1 MSQERKSHWRK
12 PFLGS
17 KPSQTA
23 SGTQKGIQSGFLTTL
38 GVHSADIKE
47 IGSPFGL
54 GVGVFGF
61 FDPANGQSVTAASAP
76 VTGGNLLYLANTS
89 FHSADKKGPFHGGYQ
104 ESNKSKYINPK
115 LITTFE
121 KVVCAAPEAAV
132 CHLGNTN
139 FTNTT
144 TLTPA
149 TAGVGYTDGVYQ
161 NIPVTGGTGNGMTV
175 DVTISGG
182 EVISVEESN
191 NGVGYTIGDLLTL
204 GTIEGTTAPTT
215 VATFDLNEYG
225 GCNYEFYCGET
236 YNLQIQLDGAAI
248 LHALNNK
255 VPRYVTAFGGCCDPE
270 SVGPQRIDSTLIMLQ
285 WAKDIISNPYF
296 MHFVRPIVYDQN
308 QVPWFATA
316 QEATAAGYSATN
328 IFDNY
333 ISPGYIYGT
342 LAGIRLNGAYAET
355 QFGNCSFQYSDGFE
369 VEPIR
374 IVSMALV
381 DKTGNSCADQLCF
394 TCEHTGYSGQG
405 FGEEVVREFID
416 DVPRRT
422 NKFSEDQRYREIEE
436 GDKLLSN
443 INRSGL
449 YTRYI
454 IRHQIPFKENIS
466 QTFSTENYELNIY
479 IPCDGS
485 TPPVTTT
492 FETFMTT
499 WLAAANN
506 SQVSLVTNL
515 HTPFVYVAI

>member
-1 MSQERKSHWRK
+1 MQERKSHWRK
-12 PFLGS
+12 SFLGS
-17 KPSQTA
+17 KPTVAA
-23 SGTQKGIQSGFLTTL
+23 SPTQKGIQSGFLLTL
-38 GVHSADIKE
+38 GVHSAELIE
-47 IGSPFGL
+47 TASPFGL

-61 FDPANGQSVTAASAP
+61 FDPANGQSVSVASAP
-76 VTGGNLLYLANTS
+76 VTGGRMLYLANTS
-89 FHSADKKGPFHGGYQ
+89 FHSADKIGPFHGGYQ
-104 ESNKSKYINPK
+104 ESNKSKGINPK
-115 LITTFE
+115 FITSYE
-121 KVVCAAPEAAV
+121 KVVCAAPEASV

-139 FTNTT
+139 FTFTT
-144 TLTPA
+144 SLSPA
-149 TAGVGYTDGVYQ
+149 NVGAGYVDGVYQ
-161 NIPVTGGTGNGMTV
+161 NVPVTGGTGNGMTV

-182 EVISVEESN
+182 EVVAVEESN
-191 NGVGYTIGDLLTL
+191 NGTGYTAGDLLTL
-204 GTIEGTTAPTT
+204 GTIEGVAAPTT

-225 GCNYEFYCGET
+225 ACNYEFYCGET
-236 YNLQIQLDGAAI
+236 YNLQIQIDGAAI
-248 LHALNNK
+248 LSTMNHK
-255 VPRYVTAFGGCCDPE
+255 VPRYVTAFGGCCDLE
-270 SVGPQRIDSTLIMLQ
+270 SVGPQRIDSTLIMMQ

-316 QEATAAGYSATN
+316 QEAVDAGYLATN

-333 ISPGYIYGT
+333 VSPGYISGT

-355 QFGNCSFQYSDGFE
+355 VFGNCSFQYADGFE

-381 DKTGNSCADQLCF
+381 NKTGESCAKQLCF

-422 NKFSEDQRYREIEE
+422 NKFAEDQRMREIEG
-436 GDKLLSN
+436 GDNLLAS

-466 QTFSTENYELNIY
+466 QTFSTENYEINIY
-479 IPCDGS
+479 IPCSGS
-485 TPPVTTT
+485 TSPTTT
-492 FETFMTT
+492 AFETFMTT
-499 WLAAANN
+499 WLAAAGN
-506 SQVSLVTNL
+506 SQVSLLTNS
-515 HTPFVYVAI
+515 HTPFVYAGI